1 MCVLWKEA
9 KVNLLARVCF
19 ALPSCLCFLRCAS
32 LFADSR
38 PASPSTGNSQNRL
51 HQFVTDQGPVVGGS
65 GTETS
70 RIGAKLRVSEAGDH
84 YQPRSHP
91 LCVHG
96 PQNVKAG
103 HNPHALVHDD
113 CVEVA

>member
-1 MCVLWKEA
+1 M
-9 KVNLLARVCF
+9 
-19 ALPSCLCFLRCAS
+19 
-32 LFADSR
+32 
-38 PASPSTGNSQNRL
+38 
-51 HQFVTDQGPVVGGS
+51 GGS